1 VLDGTVRPGAREAF
15 PVRLKAAEG
24 AAAGVGIVAFDI
36 TLDGRRY
43 GEWFDFIVQVE

>member
-1 VLDGTVRPGAREAF
+1 
-15 PVRLKAAEG
+15 VRLMAGPG

-43 GEWFDFIVQVE
+43 GERFDFIVQVE